1 MFSINTLD
9 SSFISMYFLFI
20 LFSFSVFLFRNEL
33 NKKTLDYLTSK
44 YMFDQDSTAPAVVI
58 IKVAIKSLLYVHG
71 LIALLLCIGI
81 TIELIYRI
89 S

>member
-1 MFSINTLD
+1 MFSINALD
-9 SSFISMYFLFI
+9 SGFILMYFLFI

-33 NKKTLDYLTSK
+33 NKKTLDYLSSK

-81 TIELIYRI
+81 AIELVYGI

>member
-1 MFSINTLD
+1 MFSINALD
-9 SSFISMYFLFI
+9 HGFILMYFLFI

-33 NKKTLDYLTSK
+33 NKKTLDYLSSK
-44 YMFDQDSTAPAVVI
+44 YMFDQDSTVPAVVT

-81 TIELIYRI
+81 AIELVYGIN
-89 S
+89 

>member
-1 MFSINTLD
+1 MISINVID
-9 SSFISMYFLFI
+9 SGFILMYFLFI

-33 NKKTLDYLTSK
+33 NKKTLDYLSSK
-44 YMFDQDSTAPAVVI
+44 YMFDQDSTVPAVVT

-81 TIELIYRI
+81 AIELVYGI

>member
-33 NKKTLDYLTSK
+33 NKKTLDYLSSK
-44 YMFDQDSTAPAVVI
+44 YMFDQDSTAPAVMT
-58 IKVAIKSLLYVHG
+58 IKVAIKSMLYVHG

-81 TIELIYRI
+81 TIELIYGI

>member
-1 MFSINTLD
+1 MFSINALD
-9 SSFISMYFLFI
+9 HSFILMYFLFI

-33 NKKTLDYLTSK
+33 NKKTLDYLSSK
-44 YMFDQDSTAPAVVI
+44 YMLDQDSTVPVVVA
-58 IKVAIKSLLYVHG
+58 IKVAIKSMLYVHG

-81 TIELIYRI
+81 AIELVYGI

>member
-1 MFSINTLD
+1 MFSINALD
-9 SSFISMYFLFI
+9 HGFILMYFLFI

-33 NKKTLDYLTSK
+33 NKKTLDYLSSK
-44 YMFDQDSTAPAVVI
+44 YMFDQDSTVPAVVA
-58 IKVAIKSLLYVHG
+58 IKVAIKSMLYVHG

-81 TIELIYRI
+81 AIELVYGI